1 MYGFILNMY
10 VMRRIT
16 ALKVQSFVPYYITQ
30 NECDMILA
38 TPQNGITIKGDEPIV

>member
-16 ALKVQSFVPYYITQ
+16 ADKVRSYVPFYIT
-30 NECDMILA
+30 EAERDMILA
-38 TPQNGITIKGDEPIV
+38 TPQNEI